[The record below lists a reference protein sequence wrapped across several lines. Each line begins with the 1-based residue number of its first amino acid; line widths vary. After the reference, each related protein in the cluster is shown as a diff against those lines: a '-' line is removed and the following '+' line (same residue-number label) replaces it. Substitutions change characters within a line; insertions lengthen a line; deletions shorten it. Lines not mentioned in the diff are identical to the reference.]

1 MIIVMIVIAVMV
13 TFLLMM
19 EDTMSPRQPT
29 VPVMSLVAYMTLG
42 NRRLEIT
49 ER

>member
-1 MIIVMIVIAVMV
+1 MIVIAIAVML
-13 TFLLMM
+13 TFLLMI
-19 EDTMSPRQPT
+19 EETMSPRQPT

-42 NRRLEIT
+42 NRGEEIT